1 MRNIIILYN
10 KVKASLI
17 LLICGIS
24 VAFFVSC
31 SADDTEYTRNYRC
44 YFTFNT
50 SIHNTSLILSCV
62 NPMSKGMFC
71 MAWQEMKGE
80 VRHIKVQLSD
90 GKTVED
96 NAITTA
102 IEARQQCIMG
112 AGNGLIIGRSSLIH
126 DELYIGQLYAF
137 DRLCPNCLDQGI
149 SKQMQWDHNGQW
161 VKCPRCLRSYNLNNS
176 GYVESGESGKKLM
189 RYHSSYNGTALV
201 VTN

>member
-31 SADDTEYTRNYRC
+31 SADDTEFTHNYRC
-44 YFTFNT
+44 YFTFDT
-50 SIHNTSLILSCV
+50 SIHNTSMILGCV
-62 NPMSKGMFC
+62 NPMSTGMFC

-80 VRHIKVQLSD
+80 VRHIKMQLND
-90 GKTVED
+90 GKTTED

-112 AGNGLIIGRSSLIH
+112 AGNGLIIGCSSLNQ
-126 DELYIGQLYAF
+126 GQLYAF
-137 DRLCPNCLDQGI
+137 DRLCPNCLELGN
-149 SKQMQWDHNGQW
+149 SKQLLWDNNGHW
-161 VKCPRCLRSYNLNNS
+161 VKCPRCLRSYDLNNS
-176 GYVESGESGKKLM
+176 GFVVNGESGKKLL
-189 RYHSSYNGTALV
+189 RYRSSYNGATLI